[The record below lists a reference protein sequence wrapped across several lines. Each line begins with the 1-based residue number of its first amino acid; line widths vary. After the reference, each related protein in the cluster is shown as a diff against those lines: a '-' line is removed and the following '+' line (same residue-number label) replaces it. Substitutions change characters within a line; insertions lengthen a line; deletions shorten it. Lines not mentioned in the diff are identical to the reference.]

1 MLNYFI
7 KSKVAEFSEFSLC
20 PILPPSEDKKLL
32 ITGWRQDNEKGKN
45 QALTKFNETVWPDS
59 SVGLRHVISSNEF
72 LLKLIQ
78 EREGQNIWVIFS
90 AQHHVAHSQR
100 ANKTTV

>member
-1 MLNYFI
+1 MPIILS
-7 KSKVAEFSEFSLC
+7 KSRLKKFLHYS
-20 PILPPSEDKKLL
+20 PILDDKLFD
-32 ITGWRQDNEKGKN
+32 RQDNKKYRKEQNKTN
-45 QALTKFNETVWPDS
+45 QALTKFNETVWSDS
-59 SVGLRHVISSNEF
+59 SICLHHVISSNEL

>member
-1 MLNYFI
+1 M
-7 KSKVAEFSEFSLC
+7 
-20 PILPPSEDKKLL
+20 
-32 ITGWRQDNEKGKN
+32 TGWRQDNEKEKKN

-72 LLKLIQ
+72 LLKLIE

>member
-1 MLNYFI
+1 M
-7 KSKVAEFSEFSLC
+7 KR
-20 PILPPSEDKKLL
+20 KK
-32 ITGWRQDNEKGKN
+32 KN
-45 QALTKFNETVWPDS
+45 QALTKFNETVRSDS
-59 SVGLRHVISSNEF
+59 SICLHHVISSNEL

-90 AQHHVAHSQR
+90 AQHHVAHSHR